1 MFNEPAVAEKFFGR
15 QEVLG
20 LLTRRV
26 SDLREGYR
34 QNIALTGQSL
44 VGKSSIILH
53 FIQMLKEEDFIPVY
67 VEVLKEPFK
76 SFSDKFIA
84 TLLYNSLI
92 KIGEHVEIDIDM
104 LYEKASKVFPRTYL
118 SIKHINLC
126 VDRNELDDAYSG
138 LLALTSI
145 LKGEINKQF
154 IVVLDEFDNLEHLGI
169 KNPFLNFGKVIMVE
183 KDTMYVV
190 SSSRNEAVRKI
201 LSEKLSLLF
210 GNFELVKI
218 SSFDPR
224 TAVEFMRTRM
234 PGFEIESD
242 MEKFL
247 IALTE
252 GNPFYLDKI
261 TSCARRL
268 AEERMTNYIDKSVIV
283 DAMLD
288 CIYRP
293 NGVIYQ
299 YLLNFILELLDA
311 RYRERYLAMLFSI
324 AKGLNKQSEMSRNL
338 KVKKGEVQKALSAL
352 LELGLISK
360 NGVFYKIDDGMLEFW
375 LKDVFQ
381 KRRMSLVNGAIDAIR
396 IFGLDATAYITAVVD
411 ELNRDNVSR
420 LAELFNLFSNEM
432 IQIYSKNVR
441 LPHFTKVE
449 VKKVGEGMSFI
460 AASFR
465 GKFWIVQAY
474 DSEVNESHIIDYI
487 RNVKAMGLKVAN
499 KVIIPLK
506 GIDENAKLLGK
517 ELKISIWDRNIVND
531 LLRFYG
537 RRRIIR

>member
-1 MFNEPAVAEKFFGR
+1 
-15 QEVLG
+15 
-20 LLTRRV
+20 
-26 SDLREGYR
+26 
-34 QNIALTGQSL
+34 
-44 VGKSSIILH
+44 
-53 FIQMLKEEDFIPVY
+53 
-67 VEVLKEPFK
+67 
-76 SFSDKFIA
+76 
-84 TLLYNSLI
+84 
-92 KIGEHVEIDIDM
+92 
-104 LYEKASKVFPRTYL
+104 
-118 SIKHINLC
+118 
-126 VDRNELDDAYSG
+126 
-138 LLALTSI
+138 
-145 LKGEINKQF
+145 
-154 IVVLDEFDNLEHLGI
+154 
-169 KNPFLNFGKVIMVE
+169 
-183 KDTMYVV
+183 
-190 SSSRNEAVRKI
+190 
-201 LSEKLSLLF
+201 
-210 GNFELVKI
+210 
-218 SSFDPR
+218 
-224 TAVEFMRTRM
+224 
-234 PGFEIESD
+234 
-242 MEKFL
+242 
-247 IALTE
+247 
-252 GNPFYLDKI
+252 
-261 TSCARRL
+261 
-268 AEERMTNYIDKSVIV
+268 
-283 DAMLD
+283 
-288 CIYRP
+288 
-293 NGVIYQ
+293 
-299 YLLNFILELLDA
+299 
-311 RYRERYLAMLFSI
+311 MLFSI